1 MIALELSVILV
12 MIALNGYF
20 AMSELAVISANRV
33 RLKTLAETGARGA
46 ARALALKAR
55 PGRFLSTVQ
64 IGITLAG
71 VFAGAYSGSTVA
83 ARLARFLEDLSVP
96 ASLSDSIA
104 LALVVA
110 VITYLSLILGELV
123 PKQIALRRAER
134 IAATVA
140 PSMAA
145 ISWLAS
151 PFASLLDASSRFVLH
166 RLGTEAK
173 PESLVT
179 EEEIRTLVAEAE
191 AVGVVEPEEKH
202 MITRVMRLGD
212 RPIRAIMTPRRDVD
226 WIDLDAEDDEIRRTL
241 RRTPHSRLAAAHGI
255 VDAVV
260 GIVQTKDILNAYLD
274 GGPVDVRK
282 LVRKAPIV
290 PDGAPA
296 LDIVDVLKSSD
307 VHVALVVDEHG
318 TFEGIVTT
326 ADLLSA
332 IAGEFREAGE
342 AAPAGPV
349 RREDGSWLF
358 DGDLTVEDM
367 TGVLG
372 IRVPEDREFH
382 TVAGYMLS
390 HFKRLP
396 ETGESFTAD
405 GWRFEVVDTDGR
417 RIDKVLAEKA

>member
-1 MIALELSVILV
+1 
-12 MIALNGYF
+12 
-20 AMSELAVISANRV
+20 
-33 RLKTLAETGARGA
+33 
-46 ARALALKAR
+46 
-55 PGRFLSTVQ
+55 
-64 IGITLAG
+64 
-71 VFAGAYSGSTVA
+71 
-83 ARLARFLEDLSVP
+83 
-96 ASLSDSIA
+96 
-104 LALVVA
+104 
-110 VITYLSLILGELV
+110 
-123 PKQIALRRAER
+123 
-134 IAATVA
+134 
-140 PSMAA
+140 MAA